1 VSETLPLPNATLDA
15 ALAEAREAYAAR
27 NPASLAAHV
36 EAAASLP
43 GGNTR
48 SVLFHGPFPLL
59 MARGEGCRLW
69 DADGHGYVDL
79 LGEYTAGL
87 YGHSNPVIR
96 AALDRALDGG
106 WNLGAHGAMEGRLA
120 RLICDRFPSVEL
132 VRFTNSGTE
141 ANLMALATAIAATGR
156 RGVMVFDG
164 AYHGGVLTFGGGA
177 GSPVNVPHDW
187 VVAPYNDAAGTLA
200 LVEEHADGLA
210 CILVEPMLGS
220 GGCIPAEPAFLQAL
234 RDAADRTGAVL
245 VFDEVMTSRMSAGGQ
260 QARLGIAPDM
270 TTLGKWVGGGMGFG
284 AFGGK
289 RALMELYDPR
299 RPDALPH
306 AGTFN
311 NNVLTMHAG
320 VAGLERVFTAEAAD
334 RLFNLGEAL
343 RARLNAEAAGRG
355 GGAVQWT
362 GLGSLMAPHFVR
374 GPVRRPADAAP
385 SDPRLREL
393 LFLDM
398 LERGFYLARRGMV
411 ALSLEVGA
419 PELDGFVAAFAD
431 WLDARGRLLA
441 G

>member
-1 VSETLPLPNATLDA
+1 MSETLPNATLDA
-15 ALAEAREAYAAR
+15 ALPEAREAYVAR

-48 SVLFHGPFPLL
+48 TVLFHGPFPLL
-59 MARGEGCRLW
+59 MSRGESCRLW
-69 DADGHGYVDL
+69 DADGHEYVDL

-87 YGHSNPVIR
+87 YGHSHPVIR
-96 AALDRALDGG
+96 AALDRALDRG
-106 WNLGAHGAMEGRLA
+106 WNMGGHGAMEARLA
-120 RLICDRFPSVEL
+120 RLVCERFPSIEL

-141 ANLMALATAIAATGR
+141 ANLMAIATAVAATGR
-156 RGVMVFDG
+156 RKVMVFDG
-164 AYHGGVLTFGGGA
+164 GYHGGVLYFGGG

-187 VVAPYNDAAGTLA
+187 VVAPYNDAAGAVA
-200 LVEEHADGLA
+200 LIEEHAGQLA
-210 CILVEPMLGS
+210 CVLVEPMLGS

-234 RDAADRTGAVL
+234 RDAADRAGAVL

-260 QARLGIAPDM
+260 QARLGVTPDM
-270 TTLGKWVGGGMGFG
+270 TTLGKYIGGGMSFG

-299 RPDALPH
+299 RADALPH

-320 VAGLERVFTAEAAD
+320 VAGLEEVFTAEAAD
-334 RLFNLGEAL
+334 RLFNRGEAL
-343 RARLNAEAAGRG
+343 RARLDAAAAERDAPVR
-355 GGAVQWT
+355 WT

-374 GPVRRPADAAP
+374 GPVRRPADVANA
-385 SDPRLREL
+385 DPRLREL

-419 PELDGFVAAFAD
+419 AELERFAAAFAD
-431 WLDARGRLLA
+431 WLDARGRVLA
-441 G
+441 